1 MVGARFKLKSDSRTV
16 YFTALS
22 YTFVKGD
29 FCLVFTHVLSMVF
42 ELFKM
47 DSFFFS
53 NSMFIYPSWLLF
65 FTKGIC
71 IPGAYT
77 IQWCW
82 KQMVHK
88 YAVRHRESKL
98 KENFADTK
106 DDMIWKSF
114 ESSGIDLDPI
124 PSGLL
129 RIPHDFIPSLRYSIL
144 VESTS
149 CSIFLGIESWLYQL
163 CDFREV
169 TSPVCAR
176 VHVTIKRR

>member
-1 MVGARFKLKSDSRTV
+1 MLRFDRKQQNSV
-16 YFTALS
+16 YKYNFNKKN
-22 YTFVKGD
+22 F
-29 FCLVFTHVLSMVF
+29 
-42 ELFKM
+42 FK
-47 DSFFFS
+47 
-53 NSMFIYPSWLLF
+53 P
-65 FTKGIC
+65 
-71 IPGAYT
+71 
-77 IQWCW
+77 
-82 KQMVHK
+82 
-88 YAVRHRESKL
+88 KL

-176 VHVTIKRR
+176 VHVTISSN